1 MISVPRIITLLKK
14 LLLFLIYLSWI
25 LLASSFLFYQ
35 RSWQEIGVKMGDVAI
50 ILLWIVALPGIFK
63 RFRVQG
69 WLQKVQI
76 ILMAVR
82 RRIGVLMFTT
92 GSMHYVWNRLFQ
104 FIKAGNFPTLDQLP
118 LFERFGFFGLTL
130 LIPLFL
136 TSNDYSVQLLKKNW
150 DRIHYLIYP
159 AIWMVALHTTFMGGR
174 LIKFALPT
182 YLIAILQLSSR
193 IYDRWLYG
201 RSSTT

>member
-1 MISVPRIITLLKK
+1 M
-14 LLLFLIYLSWI
+14 
-25 LLASSFLFYQ
+25 
-35 RSWQEIGVKMGDVAI
+35 IGVKMGNVAI

-69 WLQKVQI
+69 WLQNAQI

-82 RRIGVLMFTT
+82 RRIGVLMFTS
-92 GSMHYVWNRLFQ
+92 GLMHYSWNRLFL
-104 FIKAGNFPTLDQLP
+104 FVKAGNFPSPDQIP
-118 LFERFGFFGLTL
+118 LFERFGLFGLSL
-130 LIPLFL
+130 LLPLFL
-136 TSNDYSVQLLKKNW
+136 TSNDYAVRILKKNW

-182 YLIAILQLSSR
+182 YLVAILQLASR
-193 IYDRWLYG
+193 IYDRWFYN
-201 RSSTT
+201 RFSSDSLTKEKRME